1 VTSSDRS
8 DLTIAIEQLKA
19 AASHL
24 PSCERAA
31 KLKGLI
37 LRLEGEVAND
47 TDVSETVTRL
57 LHATELAL
65 DHDPWMR
72 LVRIAQGLSHL
83 RDRSPRILNDA
94 ARDGRSLATPGVE
107 RRRPKSSRAKVNG

>member
-8 DLTIAIEQLKA
+8 DLTMAIEQLKA

-31 KLKGLI
+31 KLTGLI
-37 LRLEGEVAND
+37 LRLEREVAND
-47 TDVSETVTRL
+47 TEVGETITRL
-57 LHATELAL
+57 LHATELSL

-72 LVRIAQGLSHL
+72 LVRIAQCLSHF
-83 RDRSPRILNDA
+83 RDRAEPGL
-94 ARDGRSLATPGVE
+94 GTPALTFDDEAG
-107 RRRPKSSRAKVNG
+107 SAS